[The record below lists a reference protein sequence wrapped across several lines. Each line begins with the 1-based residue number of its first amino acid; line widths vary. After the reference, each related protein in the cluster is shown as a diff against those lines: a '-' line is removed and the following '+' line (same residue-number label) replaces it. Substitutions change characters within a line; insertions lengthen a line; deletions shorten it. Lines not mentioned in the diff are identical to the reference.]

1 MTKYYYQGQEVLLV
15 PGQQFS
21 THWNVT
27 LADGKGGT
35 QTISAQPGVDL
46 FIREDGEAP
55 PTEEEMQAELVAA
68 EGETTSEPVN
78 INLASMADIRKA
90 FPSLGR
96 IAAKQ
101 IPINRP
107 EIGYQSFEELVDLN
121 KGKCPQNV
129 QWDSI
134 KELVVFE

>member
-1 MTKYYYQGQEVLLV
+1 MTKYYYKGQEVQLV

-27 LADGKGGT
+27 LGT
-35 QTISAQPGVDL
+35 QKISAQPGVDL

-55 PTEEEMQAELVAA
+55 PTTEEIEAELAA
-68 EGETTSEPVN
+68 VEGKTTSEPVN
-78 INLASMADIRKA
+78 INAATQTDIRKA

-107 EIGYQSFEELVDLN
+107 EIGYQSFEELVNLN
-121 KGKCPQNV
+121 KGKCPNNV